1 MEGTRGVYCVDIN
14 VKARPISMRSRLPKI
29 DKTIKQIPIAL
40 DDNLMPL
47 NKRFIKRF
55 IKDKDINSYHVDYYI
70 SNKKYLSGLCY
81 DI

>member
-1 MEGTRGVYCVDIN
+1 MEGTRGVYCVDVTLN
-14 VKARPISMRSRLPKI
+14 ARPISMRSNLPKI
-29 DKTIKQIPIAL
+29 NKTISNIPMAL

-55 IKDKDINSYHVDYYI
+55 IKDKDINKYHIDYSI